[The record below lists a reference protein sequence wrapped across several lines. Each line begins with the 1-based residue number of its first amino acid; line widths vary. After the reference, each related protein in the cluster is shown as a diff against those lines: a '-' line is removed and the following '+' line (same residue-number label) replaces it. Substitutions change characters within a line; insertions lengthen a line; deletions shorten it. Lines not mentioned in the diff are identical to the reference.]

1 MFIIFPDEYYIL
13 QMKEL
18 QKEIK
23 TLQKEITR
31 LKNER

>member
-23 TLQKEITR
+23 RLKSEIRR
-31 LKNER
+31 LKNE